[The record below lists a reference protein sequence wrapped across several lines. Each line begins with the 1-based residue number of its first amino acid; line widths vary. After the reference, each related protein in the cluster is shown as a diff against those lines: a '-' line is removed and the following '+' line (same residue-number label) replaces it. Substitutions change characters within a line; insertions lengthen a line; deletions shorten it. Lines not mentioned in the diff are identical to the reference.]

1 MSGFEALFAFYAL
14 LLGLAIANVSNSF
27 ADMYSRRKRDPVGWT
42 VPLLGVVVILAA
54 TQQWLSLYGAQGG
67 MTLEPLTILSC
78 LVMALPYIVIGRLMV
93 PHGGEPVGLEDHYAS
108 QRMLLVGMLLL
119 PVVISLVF
127 NLYYDVIEGIPL
139 RGRGL
144 FYGLYH
150 GLRLGI
156 LVPMLLWPS
165 RPVQRTGLA
174 ALGIYTLVLMF
185 TG

>member
-27 ADMYSRRKRDPVGWT
+27 ADMYSRRKRAPVGWT
-42 VPLLGVVVILAA
+42 VPLLGAVVILAA
-54 TQQWLSLYGAQGG
+54 TQQWLSLYGTQGG
-67 MTLEPLTILSC
+67 MTLGPLTILSC

-93 PHGGEPVGLEDHYAS
+93 PHGGEPINLEDHYGS

-119 PVVISLVF
+119 PVVVSMVF
-127 NLYYDVIEGIPL
+127 NLYYDVIEGMSL
-139 RGRGL
+139 RDRWP
-144 FYGLYH
+144 YYSLYH
-150 GLRLGI
+150 VLRLGI
-156 LVPMLLWPS
+156 LVPMLVWPS
-165 RPVQRTGLA
+165 RRVQRAGLA